1 MATGKGHIARAAGM
15 VMVAFVVSRAL
26 GLGREM
32 IISRYFGTSADYD
45 AYLAAF
51 RLPDI
56 LFQLVAGGALGSAF
70 IPMFTGYLARGGEE
84 EAWRLA
90 SAVIN
95 LILLILTSL
104 AVVAALLAPQVVAL
118 IAPGFSPDQQTLAA
132 ELMRLMLVSTVLF
145 GVSGIV
151 MGILNSHQHFLLPAL
166 APSMY
171 NLSIIGGAVF
181 LSPRLGVRGLAI
193 GVVAG
198 AGLHLAIQ
206 VPGLLRVGVR
216 YFPVLG
222 LRHPGVH
229 EVGLLMLP
237 RTLGLAIVQLNFL
250 VNTILASRLPA
261 GSLSALNYAFLL
273 MLLPQGVFAQAV
285 ATVVFPTFAAQA
297 ARDEVVEMRGTLSA
311 TLRAVLYLT
320 VPASVGLYVLR
331 GPVIQLL
338 FQRGAFQASS
348 TAAVAWALQF
358 YVLGLVAHSAVE
370 IVTRAFYAMHDT
382 RTPVLV
388 GGAAMG
394 LNVLLSL
401 ILIHPLTHGGLAL
414 ANSIATTLEMIG
426 LLAII
431 RGRLHGLEGRRIAAS
446 LARVGAAAAAM
457 GLTVWGFVR
466 LTGDHDTSLQGIGGI
481 VLGAGVYLALTVI
494 LRSEEVGTLAKIRRP
509 SPGS

>member
-1 MATGKGHIARAAGM
+1 MTTGNRQIARAAGI
-15 VMVAFVVSRAL
+15 VMVAFVVSRVL

-45 AYLAAF
+45 SYLAAF

-70 IPMFTGYLARGGEE
+70 IPMFTSYLATGDDE

-95 LILLILTSL
+95 LILLVLTSL
-104 AVVAALLAPQVVAL
+104 AVVAALLAPQVMAL
-118 IAPGFSPDQQTLAA
+118 IAPGYLPSQRALGA
-132 ELMRLMLVSTVLF
+132 ELMRLMLISPVVF

-166 APSMY
+166 APSVY

-181 LSPRLGVRGLAI
+181 LSSRLGVRGLAI
-193 GVVAG
+193 GVVIG

-206 VPGLLRVGVR
+206 VPGLLRVGTR

-229 EVGLLMLP
+229 EVGRLMLP

-250 VNTILASRLPA
+250 VNVILASNLSE

-273 MLLPQGVFAQAV
+273 MLLPQGVFAQAI
-285 ATVVFPTFAAQA
+285 ATVAFPTFAAQA
-297 ARDEVVEMRGTLSA
+297 ARDEVAEMRNTLSA
-311 TLRAVLYLT
+311 TLRTILYLT

-348 TAAVAWALQF
+348 TEAVAWALQF

-382 RTPVLV
+382 RTPVLI
-388 GGAAMG
+388 GGAAMA
-394 LNVLLSL
+394 LNVLFSL
-401 ILIHPLTHGGLAL
+401 ALIRPLAHGGLAL

-426 LLAII
+426 LLIVI
-431 RGRLHGLEGRRIAAS
+431 RGRLRSLEGRRITTS
-446 LARVGAAAAAM
+446 LARIGASAAAM
-457 GLTVWGFVR
+457 GSAVWVFVR
-466 LTGDHDTSLQGIGGI
+466 LAGDHGVLIQGIGGI
-481 VLGAGVYLALTVI
+481 VLGAGVYLALTAV
-494 LRSEEVGTLAKIRRP
+494 LRSEEIGILTRVRKR
-509 SPGS
+509 SQGS

>member
-1 MATGKGHIARAAGM
+1 MTTGKRQIARAAGV
-15 VMVAFVVSRAL
+15 VMVAFVASRAL

-70 IPMFTGYLARGGEE
+70 IPMFTSYLARGDEE
-84 EAWRLA
+84 GAWRLA
-90 SAVIN
+90 SAVVN

-104 AVVAALLAPQVVAL
+104 AVIAALLAPQVVAL
-118 IAPGFSPDQQTLAA
+118 IAPGFPPGQRALAA
-132 ELMRLMLVSTVLF
+132 ELMRLMLISPVVF

-181 LSPRLGVRGLAI
+181 LAPRLGVRGLAI
-193 GVVAG
+193 GVVIG
-198 AGLHLAIQ
+198 AGLHLLIQ
-206 VPGLLRVGVR
+206 VPGLLRVGTR
-216 YFPVLG
+216 YFPMLG

-229 EVGLLMLP
+229 EVGRLMLP

-250 VNTILASRLPA
+250 VNTILASELPA

-273 MLLPQGVFAQAV
+273 MLLPQGIFAQAI
-285 ATVVFPTFAAQA
+285 ATVAFPTFAAQF
-297 ARDEVVEMRGTLSA
+297 ARDEVAEMRSTLSA
-311 TLRAVLYLT
+311 TLRTILYLT
-320 VPASVGLYVLR
+320 IPASVGLYLLR
-331 GPVIQLL
+331 APVIQLL
-338 FQRGAFQASS
+338 FQRGAFKASS

-370 IVTRAFYAMHDT
+370 IVTRAFYALHDT
-382 RTPVLV
+382 RTPVLI

-401 ILIHPLTHGGLAL
+401 VLIRPLAHGGLAL

-426 LLAII
+426 LLVIL
-431 RGRLHGLEGRRIAAS
+431 RGRLHGLEGRRITAS
-446 LARVGAAAAAM
+446 LVRVGTAAAAM
-457 GLTVWGFVR
+457 GMTVWGFVR
-466 LTGDHDTSLQGIGGI
+466 LAGDRGPLIQGIGGI
-481 VLGAGVYLALTVI
+481 ILGAGVYFVLTII
-494 LRSEEVGTLAKIRRP
+494 LRSEEVGMLRRALHR
-509 SPGS
+509 